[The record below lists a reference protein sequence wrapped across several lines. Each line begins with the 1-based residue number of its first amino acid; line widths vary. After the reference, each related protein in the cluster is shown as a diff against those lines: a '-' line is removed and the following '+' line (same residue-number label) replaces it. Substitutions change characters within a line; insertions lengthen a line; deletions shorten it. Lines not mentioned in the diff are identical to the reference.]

1 MEPPV
6 ALAELP
12 LVVKLVNCRGAD
24 CRDVLG
30 FKETEGHGITSIKYA
45 GIRNDSL
52 MFVVSRPPQA
62 RGEELEEAMFSAGQ
76 SKARVGK
83 AKVKQQ
89 LLAAIAL
96 RWSPKRI
103 RAADAYKM
111 MTSGSLE
118 AAACVAEIGEKAEA
132 AGTLASVALNVGEIA
147 NSNAEMANRAAC
159 QAQAAAFSAAQTAQA
174 AMNTVSQ
181 MRTTLADAVGAI
193 SGALG
198 SAPALMSGAVN
209 AAIAARGEGFQ
220 PDGTVQCTI
229 CSHRSVQVATTCCK
243 NTLCEVCARRS
254 MDSSRRCPWCRE
266 PLRWFAITRRHGREL
281 EQAVRAS
288 NEESAVQATHAQVAE
303 SFRPRMDVLDAAH
316 ADLLAAG
323 VPLHPVAAAPAT
335 SSATA
340 SSSDTAASP
349 PATASS
355 SATAA
360 SSSATTSFEMAS
372 AEGHAVVANAQV
384 PPQFSPPSTP
394 TSPQHDEEEALQWSC
409 PTCTL
414 KNEAAD
420 LACQLCGFGGTDHA
434 RALEQAR
441 KQDAPFDY
449 TALSYAELRKLCKE
463 NGIRANTAKGAMAN
477 ELASHSRKLRQ
488 LSDMYP
494 DIPKKTLETCLAQA
508 GGNVEDAASMVMLED
523 AM

>member
-52 MFVVSRPPQA
+52 WFVVSRPPQA

-132 AGTLASVALNVGEIA
+132 AGTLASVALNVGETA
-147 NSNAEMANRAAC
+147 NSNAESAHRAAC
-159 QAQAAAFSAAQTAQA
+159 AAQAAAFSAAQTAQA
-174 AMNTVSQ
+174 AMHRVSE
-181 MRTTLADAVGAI
+181 MSTTLVDVVGAI
-193 SGALG
+193 SGALE

-209 AAIAARGEGFQ
+209 AAIAAGKEGFQ

-229 CSHRSVQVATTCCK
+229 CSHRSVQVFTTCCK

-335 SSATA
+335 SS
-340 SSSDTAASP
+340 
-349 PATASS
+349 ATASS

-449 TALSYAELRKLCKE
+449 TALSYAELQKLCKE
-463 NGIRANTAKGAMAN
+463 IGIRANTAKGAMAN